1 MTMRVRRHRQQWI
14 CNKEENRSGGGA
26 FRTMGTILRTRGE
39 KIGASWI
46 TLVAAM
52 AGSAWFS
59 TRLGQDINWDLFN
72 YHLYNGYALL
82 HKPLGYDF
90 APAQVQSFFNPLFHV
105 ISYSLVANLPG
116 KVVAIIL
123 GAIQGL
129 NIYLVFQI
137 SQHLLCGR
145 MPARL
150 RTAVS
155 LANALAGFYGAV
167 NIIELGTTFA
177 DNITSIPVLLAI
189 LLIVRYL
196 AAGRLGIA
204 QKPVYLWIVGS
215 LLGVA
220 LALKLTAVTF
230 VAAIGLILAVA
241 LPLAGARFRLLAL
254 LYAGMAIGFVAGYG
268 YWGIHLYRQYRNPMF
283 PYLNNIFHSPYFSPK
298 TAMDVRYMPR
308 DWRQKLFYPF
318 FFAVKNN
325 WMGMT
330 FRDIRLALCYLAILF
345 IAGYFALKWI
355 RRPRAPG
362 MVTIADAVPLLFL
375 ASFFVLSYIAWQ
387 RLFSIYR
394 YLSVLEFLAPTLLAL
409 SAATFLRRP
418 LRVVA
423 LSLLI
428 NVGICAT
435 TVIPGYGRLKPFDD
449 HLLDVNVPAIPELD
463 KSLVLMAGDE
473 ATAYIAAQFPATT
486 RFARVYANFYRPA
499 VNLELDGVV
508 RAILSK
514 YDDSRMLAYISG
526 PEKIRLMRSVLRYF
540 GLQLIE
546 GKRWDLG
553 GRRRSH
559 GFLYSVAS
567 TPEPPKEESILQ
579 ETVVPSINSASAA
592 VSNAAFLKSNS
603 VGLQAQPS
611 EAVAGKDTIVWQ
623 VSGLETVAIDLM
635 YTLDGKEMP
644 PVRFW
649 ELDEDLKV
657 EAVTTEITPRGL
669 YHVTAIRDSFD
680 PRANAW
686 YPVDVRLLLH

>member
-1 MTMRVRRHRQQWI
+1 MGAILGT
-14 CNKEENRSGGGA
+14 RS
-26 FRTMGTILRTRGE
+26 E

-46 TLVAAM
+46 VLLAAM
-52 AGSAWFS
+52 VGSAWFS
-59 TRLGQDINWDLFN
+59 THLGQDINWDLFN
-72 YHLYNGYALL
+72 YHIYNGYALL
-82 HKPLGYDF
+82 NKPLGYDF
-90 APAQVQSFFNPLFHV
+90 APAQVQSFFNPLLHV
-105 ISYSLVANLPG
+105 LSYLLVANLPG
-116 KVVAIIL
+116 KAVAIIL

-129 NIYLVFQI
+129 NFYLIFQI
-137 SQHLLCGR
+137 SQHLLFGR

-196 AAGRLGIA
+196 VAGRLGIA
-204 QKPVYLWIVGS
+204 QKPVYLGIAGC

-220 LALKLTAVTF
+220 LALKLTVVTF
-230 VAAIGLILAVA
+230 VAAIGLILVVV
-241 LPLAGARFRLLAL
+241 LPLAGVRFRILAL
-254 LYAGMAIGFVAGYG
+254 LYAGMAVGFVAGYG

-283 PYLNNIFHSPYFSPK
+283 PYLNNIFHSQYFGS
-298 TAMDVRYMPR
+298 TNAMDVRYMPR

-325 WMGMT
+325 WMEWT
-330 FRDIRLALCYLAILF
+330 FRDIRLALCCLAILF
-345 IAGYFALKWI
+345 IAGYFALKWV

-362 MVTIADAVPLLFL
+362 AVTIAEAVPLLFL
-375 ASFFVLSYIAWQ
+375 AWFFVLSYIAWQ
-387 RLFSIYR
+387 SLFSIYR

-409 SAATFLRRP
+409 TAATFLRRP
-418 LRVVA
+418 LRIVA

-449 HLLDVNVPAIPELD
+449 HLLDFNVPAIPALD

-473 ATAYIAAQFPATT
+473 ATAYIVTQFPATT
-486 RFARVYANFYRPA
+486 RFARVYANFYRPKF
-499 VNLELDGVV
+499 NLELDGIV
-508 RAILSK
+508 RGYLSK
-514 YDDSRMLAYISG
+514 YDVSRMLAYISE
-526 PEKIRLMRSVLRYF
+526 PKKIRLMRSTLRYF
-540 GLQLIE
+540 GLQLVE
-546 GKRWDLG
+546 GHQWDLG
-553 GRRRSH
+553 GWRRSH
-559 GFLYSVAS
+559 GFLCKVAAIPGVVLGANAELSPPSNPVFIRSESVALS
-567 TPEPPKEESILQ
+567 
-579 ETVVPSINSASAA
+579 
-592 VSNAAFLKSNS
+592 
-603 VGLQAQPS
+603 AQPS

-623 VSGLETVAIDLM
+623 VSGLETIAIDLM

-644 PVRFW
+644 EVCFW
-649 ELDEDLKV
+649 ELDENLRV

-680 PRANAW
+680 PRANTW